1 MDFSA
6 DDKDHHHDTH
16 AIPPKFIQEQ
26 YWHYNKVKI
35 SDLEND
41 ESVVDWNKGLSEEQA
56 KVLKPV
62 STISKSAIENACIT
76 FRNAALGTEGDES
89 PLETEIEDVTVYEHA
104 DFPGLQIAPGI
115 LPPETQVLWISQ
127 IMHQYMANPKH
138 KINLQTDF
146 DIEYP
151 VFEDSGETEAPTPS
165 LFTYDPQSTHSTPKN
180 PETQKPLN
188 MAQMLSRKLRWLTL
202 GEQYHWPTRS
212 YPRNGPTTFPSDL
225 STLVS
230 GLFPHIRPE
239 SGVCLLYGQ
248 KDYMPVH
255 RDVSELCERALA
267 SFSFGCDG
275 IFVIARGEGELEE
288 GEDPKKRTV
297 AIRVRS
303 GDCVHLD
310 NETSLCLDNGY
321 CFNQGNKYGSRISRG
336 GCTDR
341 SWNSDACPQYCQ
353 TTISDGG
360 ISISLVS
367 ESENDSKFCCGVGYD
382 SSSQLCL
389 ANSTS
394 NSFRPFSIDIGVA
407 ILNRTSGA
415 TTLGNTTS
423 EVTTGNTTT
432 AAASPSSQGPHV
444 NIGIAIGAGAGAA
457 VGILLVSA
465 AIIFLCRFRKR
476 QTHQS
481 FQKFDSKNSYPPTP
495 QKYIEH
501 VELEHSPRQFQGL
514 GIQELEGH
522 R

>member
-1 MDFSA
+1 MLRGRRIASIQRTTNPRFSS
-6 DDKDHHHDTH
+6 HHGLFSRRQGKGEQPQPRVMN
-16 AIPPKFIQEQ
+16 AEQ

-62 STISKSAIENACIT
+62 STISRSAIENACIT

-151 VFEDSGETEAPTPS
+151 VSEDSGETEAPTPS

-180 PETQKPLN
+180 PETQKSLN

-310 NETSLCLDNGY
+310 NETRWAWHAMPRTIP
-321 CFNQGNKYGSRISRG
+321 GS
-336 GCTDR
+336 
-341 SWNSDACPQYCQ
+341 CPQWLAEWPAVKG
-353 TTISDGG
+353 DAAKR
-360 ISISLVS
+360 VS
-367 ESENDSKFCCGVGYD
+367 EKERKAYQRWKGFMG
-382 SSSQLCL
+382 
-389 ANSTS
+389 AK
-394 NSFRPFSIDIGVA
+394 R
-407 ILNRTSGA
+407 LN
-415 TTLGNTTS
+415 
-423 EVTTGNTTT
+423 
-432 AAASPSSQGPHV
+432 
-444 NIGIAIGAGAGAA
+444 
-457 VGILLVSA
+457 VSV
-465 AIIFLCRFRKR
+465 R
-476 QTHQS
+476 QVW
-481 FQKFDSKNSYPPTP
+481 D
-495 QKYIEH
+495 
-501 VELEHSPRQFQGL
+501 
-514 GIQELEGH
+514 
-522 R
+522 